1 LQRLPGTAEALART
15 RVGRSLLFAVP
26 MTSKGWRIPP
36 DEAVQVVR
44 AFREG
49 AAFDATLAAS
59 TRFTGGER
67 IRVPVT
73 VAFGTRDWLLTR
85 ACQRRDA
92 LPAHTRWLTPRGWGH
107 VPMWDDPDGVARLIL
122 EATA

>member
-1 LQRLPGTAEALART
+1 
-15 RVGRSLLFAVP
+15 
-26 MTSKGWRIPP
+26 M
-36 DEAVQVVR
+36 QVVR
-44 AFREG
+44 TFRAA

-59 TRFTGGER
+59 ARFTGGER

-85 ACQRRDA
+85 ACRLRDG
-92 LPAHTRWLTPRGWGH
+92 LPAHTRWLEPRGWGH
-107 VPMWDDPDGVARLIL
+107 VPMWDDPRGVAHLIL